1 MTDQAW
7 FPDAYYQ
14 SSQLQPDRQE
24 TWAHEAARQQPI
36 LDVVQEPGRT
46 RVTRSGRPK
55 SRSSKLHGDC
65 VLTDAVSVRFNLD
78 PPPVLR
84 LRYTSTEER
93 PATTRAVEHGNDHFK
108 LNPRLFVIVSLLRA
122 HEGAPSRDIINDGRL
137 LGSSVASP
145 HKLRNETETAACN
158 LDFEGDHPP
167 SRRPLTLPFADHINQ
182 MVHCSSLV
190 TSLVLLRAGTS

>member
-14 SSQLQPDRQE
+14 SSQLQPDRQG

-55 SRSSKLHGDC
+55 SKPLSIHEDC
-65 VLTDAVSVRFNLD
+65 RVTDAVSVRFNLD

-84 LRYTSTEER
+84 LRYTSTDDR
-93 PATTRAVEHGNDHFK
+93 PAANRAVEHEHDHFK

-122 HEGAPSRDIINDGRL
+122 HEGAATRDIINDGRL
-137 LGSSVASP
+137 LGSTVASP

-158 LDFEGDHPP
+158 LDFEGDI
-167 SRRPLTLPFADHINQ
+167 PLHALRCRSSWLTAEARWTTLR
-182 MVHCSSLV
+182 
-190 TSLVLLRAGTS
+190 LR